1 MEIDWNAL
9 NKGVLN
15 LYNTFSGSLGLT
27 LFFLILF
34 YLIFYL
40 WAFSLTDT
48 LFRVHRSKTAC
59 KKIMKEYTFWQKV
72 VLIPQKKHCLHAKKF
87 CNKIINYLYT
97 HTVFF
102 VFSLIFIIAEH
113 LIFTKLTVSFF
124 VVVVQFLA
132 FMIPLSVA
140 EIILEEKPW
149 LRFNKRYR
157 FEKYHHTKEFE
168 KLI

>member
-9 NKGVLN
+9 NKGLLN
-15 LYNTFSGSLGLT
+15 LFNTFSNSLGLS

-40 WAFSLTDT
+40 WAFSLAGE
-48 LFRVHRSKTAC
+48 LFRLHRSKTAC
-59 KKIMKEYTFWQKV
+59 RKIMKDYSFWQKTA
-72 VLIPQKKHCLHAKKF
+72 LIPYKKHCLHAPKF
-87 CNKIINYLYT
+87 CCKIINYLYT

-102 VFSLIFIIAEH
+102 VFSFIFTIIEH

-124 VVVVQFLA
+124 ILVVQFLA
-132 FMIPLSVA
+132 FMIPSSVA